1 MPEFSAPEPAQTL
14 FDTLETAS
22 SVSSEFLIR
31 VFMVTQRRL
40 LEGRPVPLDELAE
53 ATALPRSEFDQLLD
67 RLEAEREDRGGVV
80 GLGLT
85 LRPTPHQYETD
96 GKIFYGWCAADTL
109 IYPPVFQQTAR
120 VTSRDPLSG
129 AAVTLTATP
138 DAVERQEPPSAV
150 ITWVED
156 GMPFSLRESFCLPS
170 RFFASAPAA
179 HLWVTDRENEGVRS
193 VAEAYRDARAIADR
207 IYEWRTDV

>member
-22 SVSSEFLIR
+22 SVSGEFVIR
-31 VFMVTQRRL
+31 VLMMLQRRL

-53 ATALPRSEFDQLLD
+53 ATALPRNELDQLLD
-67 RLEAEREDRGGVV
+67 QLEAERGDGGAVV
-80 GLGLT
+80 GLGLS

-109 IYPPVFQQTAR
+109 VYPPVFQQTAR

-129 AAVTLTATP
+129 AAVTLTVTP
-138 DAVERQEPPSAV
+138 EGVERQEPSSAV
-150 ITWVED
+150 ITWVDD
-156 GMPFSLRESFCLPS
+156 GTPFSLRESFCLPS
-170 RFFASAPAA
+170 RFFASASAA
-179 HLWVTDRENEGVRS
+179 HQWATDRKNVGVRS
-193 VAEAYRDARAIADR
+193 VAEAYEDARAIADR
-207 IYEWRTDV
+207 IQEWRANA